1 MDIRHLQ
8 AAWNRFGETDPLWAI
23 LTHPARKGGRWDIA
37 DFFETGRVE
46 VAAVMDY
53 LGALPIGLQ
62 RGRVLDFGCGVG
74 RLTQA
79 FCDHAAECH
88 GVDIAPSMIRLARR
102 YNRFGERARYHLNE
116 RPDLSLFADDTFDL
130 VYSNLV
136 LQHMNPRYSA
146 AYIREFMRILKPGG
160 IAVFQLPGEHRAAGD
175 LPAADVPLLPA
186 SAFRAR
192 IRPSSVPRRM
202 LAGSRATI
210 TVRVQNLGDVAWP
223 AAQTPHDR
231 FRIELGN
238 HWLDRDGRTVCNDDG
253 RAALPCTV
261 HPRQDVSLS
270 LAISAPDAIGSY
282 DLELDMVQE
291 QVAWFQSRGSAASRS
306 RITIAD
312 RHRPWHRAV
321 DFLRQPAPRDAPE
334 PVMEMYGIPYPEV
347 VHLLTAADGRLVDAQ
362 RYDAAGEQWIS
373 YRYCVVK

>member
-1 MDIRHLQ
+1 
-8 AAWNRFGETDPLWAI
+8 
-23 LTHPARKGGRWDIA
+23 
-37 DFFETGRVE
+37 
-46 VAAVMDY
+46 
-53 LGALPIGLQ
+53 
-62 RGRVLDFGCGVG
+62 
-74 RLTQA
+74 
-79 FCDHAAECH
+79 
-88 GVDIAPSMIRLARR
+88 
-102 YNRFGERARYHLNE
+102 
-116 RPDLSLFADDTFDL
+116 
-130 VYSNLV
+130 
-136 LQHMNPRYSA
+136 
-146 AYIREFMRILKPGG
+146 
-160 IAVFQLPGEHRAAGD
+160 
-175 LPAADVPLLPA
+175 
-186 SAFRAR
+186 
-192 IRPSSVPRRM
+192 M